1 MPEQP
6 EQLQPEHVE
15 IEQEQLDLV
24 QPVRAADDAA
34 LQEKLRVAAQNSALG
49 KVAES
54 STTGEALL
62 VSMGG
67 WRGIIEAL
75 LPGVLFLLLYV
86 ITTRI
91 VVSGGGLPFGLDP
104 LWVAVGVPA
113 IAGAIFLVIRVAR
126 KEPTASAL
134 GGLIGLVVSGFF
146 ALRSGEG
153 SDYFLVGFWTNTGYG
168 LALLISM
175 LVGWPLL
182 GIISGALYGSWKDW
196 RKYPRIQ
203 AWMQLITGVW
213 VGLFAARLV
222 VQLPMYF
229 AGAVEAL
236 GVARLLMGAP
246 LFGVL
251 VVITVLFVRAVFKPI
266 VDAQVAAEAAS
277 APSDKGRA

>member
-1 MPEQP
+1 MTEDVTPESMSA
-6 EQLQPEHVE
+6 E
-15 IEQEQLDLV
+15 
-24 QPVRAADDAA
+24 DAQ
-34 LQEKLRVAAQNSALG
+34 LQEKLRAAAQNSALG

-54 STTGEALL
+54 GSTGEALL

-67 WRGIIEAL
+67 WRGIVEAL
-75 LPGVLFLLLYV
+75 LPGILFLILYV
-86 ITTRI
+86 LTSRTGAD
-91 VVSGGGLPFGLDP
+91 SNALPFGLEP
-104 LWVAVGVPA
+104 LWISVGVPA
-113 IAGAIFLVIRVAR
+113 IAGAVFLLIRILR

-134 GGLIGLVVSGFF
+134 GGLAGLIVSGFF

-153 SDYFLVGFWTNTGYG
+153 SDYFLVGFWTNTAYG
-168 LALLISM
+168 LGLLVSM

-182 GIISGALYGSWKDW
+182 GIISGAMYGSWKDW
-196 RKYPRIQ
+196 RKYPRIL

-251 VVITVLFVRAVFKPI
+251 VVITVLFVRAVFQPFA
-266 VDAQVAAEAAS
+266 DAAEAEKSATAAS
-277 APSDKGRA
+277 DSG

>member
-1 MPEQP
+1 MAEEVTPESMSA
-6 EQLQPEHVE
+6 EDAQLQQK
-15 IEQEQLDLV
+15 I
-24 QPVRAADDAA
+24 RA
-34 LQEKLRVAAQNSALG
+34 AAQNSALG
-49 KVAES
+49 KVADS
-54 STTGEALL
+54 SSTGEALL

-67 WRGIIEAL
+67 WRGIVEAL
-75 LPGVLFLLLYV
+75 LPGLLFLVLYV
-86 ITTRI
+86 VTTR
-91 VVSGGGLPFGLDP
+91 VVADSGMLPFGLEP
-104 LWVAVGVPA
+104 LWISVGVPA
-113 IAGAIFLVIRVAR
+113 LAGAIFLLIRCLR

-134 GGLIGLVVSGFF
+134 GGLIGLLVSGFF

-153 SDYFLVGFWTNTGYG
+153 TDYFLVGFWTNTAYG
-168 LALLISM
+168 LALLVSM

-182 GIISGALYGSWKDW
+182 GIISGAMYGSWRDW
-196 RKYPRIQ
+196 RKQPRIL

-251 VVITVLFVRAVFKPI
+251 VVITVLFVRAVFKPL
-266 VDAQVAAEAAS
+266 VEVEDAEQS
-277 APSDKGRA
+277 ATTAPDSGRA